1 MAANLPP
8 PGIDLS
14 EDQGSRIVASMV
26 ALIVLPTLAVIA
38 RLLSRYLAHAGFWY
52 DDLLVVI
59 SLLLSYGPIICVL
72 ICKSLPPFSPV
83 KQEARL
89 TQCPAQ
95 GTNGFGRHI
104 WALED
109 PKFTVRF
116 MEILY
121 IYAIFFYLSST
132 AIKICILLFYRRIF
146 PVRELKLALQIAM
159 GIVIAYFIGSVLS
172 LIFQCAPIDKYWNR
186 EKPGSCVNG
195 DIVLIVPGAINVV
208 LNFLIIALPIPL
220 LWKLRTTVSQK
231 SVLTGIFVCAG
242 FVCIISII
250 RMVVLSRLH
259 HADVTWNFVNSAIW
273 SAAEPCMGVVSAC
286 IPSLRPLVALI
297 TRGTHKVRSQSSDRP
312 SSSGAYSKA
321 VWGRESGGE
330 SGDDSGHG
338 MHFQR
343 LTNPLANKHHASRW
357 GRNVSVRGGKDME
370 RGGLGGGDEV
380 SLQEMNVPEG
390 QIKIKEEI
398 TIT

>member
-52 DDLLVVI
+52 DDLWVVI

-159 GIVIAYFIGSVLS
+159 GIVIAYFFGSVLS

-195 DIVLIVPGAINVV
+195 DIVLIVPGAINAV

-250 RMVVLSRLH
+250 RLVVLSRLH

-286 IPSLRPLVALI
+286 AAKAATGRPAAAP
-297 TRGTHKVRSQSSDRP
+297 TPKQFG
-312 SSSGAYSKA
+312 GAKA
-321 VWGRESGGE
+321 EAKAETTVVTACIS
-330 SGDDSGHG
+330 
-338 MHFQR
+338 
-343 LTNPLANKHHASRW
+343 
-357 GRNVSVRGGKDME
+357 NVSRTHWRTNIMHRGG
-370 RGGLGGGDEV
+370 GGMCLFAEARIWSVVDWGAV
-380 SLQEMNVPEG
+380 TRSVCRR
-390 QIKIKEEI
+390 
-398 TIT
+398 

>member
-1 MAANLPP
+1 MAANQPP
-8 PGIDLS
+8 PGIDLT
-14 EDQGSRIVASMV
+14 EDQGQRIVSSMV

-52 DDLLVVI
+52 DDLWVVI

-72 ICKSLPPFSPV
+72 IS
-83 KQEARL
+83 
-89 TQCPAQ
+89 Q

-104 WALED
+104 WALQD
-109 PKFTVRF
+109 PKFTNRF
-116 MEILY
+116 LEILY
-121 IYAIFFYLSST
+121 IYAILFYLSST
-132 AIKICILLFYRRIF
+132 AIKICLLLFYRRIF

-172 LIFQCAPIDKYWNR
+172 LIFQCAPVDKYWNR

-195 DIVLIVPGAINVV
+195 DIVLIVPGAINV
-208 LNFLIIALPIPL
+208 
-220 LWKLRTTVSQK
+220 K
-231 SVLTGIFVCAG
+231 SVLTGVFVCAG

-259 HADVTWNFVNSAIW
+259 QADVTWNFVNSAIW

-297 TRGTHKVRSQSSDRP
+297 TRGTHKVRSQSSDRT
-312 SSSGAYSKA
+312 SNSGAYSKA

-330 SGDDSGHG
+330 SGDDSGDG
-338 MHFQR
+338 VHFQR

-398 TIT
+398 TITSSDWLEYDDRVY

>member
-8 PGIDLS
+8 PGIDLT
-14 EDQGSRIVASMV
+14 EDQGPRIVASMV

-38 RLLSRYLAHAGFWY
+38 RLLSRYLAHAGFW
-52 DDLLVVI
+52 
-59 SLLLSYGPIICVL
+59 LLSYGPIICVL
-72 ICKSLPPFSPV
+72 IS
-83 KQEARL
+83 
-89 TQCPAQ
+89 Q

-104 WALED
+104 WALQD
-109 PKFTVRF
+109 PKFAVRF

-121 IYAIFFYLSST
+121 IYAIFFYLSCT

-159 GIVIAYFIGSVLS
+159 AIVIVYFLGSVLS
-172 LIFQCAPIDKYWNR
+172 LIFQCTPIDKYWHR

-195 DIVLIVPGAINVV
+195 DIVFLVPGAINVA
-208 LNFLIIALPIPL
+208 LDFLIIALPIPL

-250 RMVVLSRLH
+250 RLVVLSRLH
-259 HADVTWNFVNSAIW
+259 QADLTWNFVDSAIW

-286 IPSLRPLVALI
+286 IPSLRPLAALI
-297 TRGTHKVRSQSSDRP
+297 TRGTHKVRSQSSDRTT
-312 SSSGAYSKA
+312 SSDAYSKA
-321 VWGRESGGE
+321 VWRRESEDDNGDGG
-330 SGDDSGHG
+330 HI
-338 MHFQR
+338 QR
-343 LTNPLANKHHASRW
+343 LTNPLANKHHAARW
-357 GRNVSVRGGKDME
+357 ARNVSVRGGKDVE
-370 RGGLGGGDEV
+370 HGGLGGGDEV
-380 SLQEMNVPEG
+380 SLQEMNVPDG

-398 TIT
+398 MITSSDWLEYDDR

>member
-1 MAANLPP
+1 MAANQPP
-8 PGIDLS
+8 PGIDLT
-14 EDQGSRIVASMV
+14 EDQGQRIVSSMV

-52 DDLLVVI
+52 DDLWVVI

-72 ICKSLPPFSPV
+72 IS
-83 KQEARL
+83 
-89 TQCPAQ
+89 Q

-104 WALED
+104 WALQD
-109 PKFTVRF
+109 PKYTNRF

-195 DIVLIVPGAINVV
+195 DVVLIVPGAINAV

-250 RMVVLSRLH
+250 RLVVLSRLH

-273 SAAEPCMGVVSAC
+273 STAEPCMGVVSAC

-297 TRGTHKVRSQSSDRP
+297 TRGTHKVRSQSSDRT

-330 SGDDSGHG
+330 SGDDSGDG
-338 MHFQR
+338 LHFQR

-398 TIT
+398 TITSSDWLEYDDRVY